1 MSGALA
7 LLLATSGV
15 AIAGCDRDEGGFEEA
30 GEAADDTM
38 DEAEDTMDDAMD
50 DAEDSME

>member
-30 GEAADDTM
+30 GEAADDAMDDAKDTMDDTM
-38 DEAEDTMDDAMD
+38 DEAEDRMD
-50 DAEDSME
+50 